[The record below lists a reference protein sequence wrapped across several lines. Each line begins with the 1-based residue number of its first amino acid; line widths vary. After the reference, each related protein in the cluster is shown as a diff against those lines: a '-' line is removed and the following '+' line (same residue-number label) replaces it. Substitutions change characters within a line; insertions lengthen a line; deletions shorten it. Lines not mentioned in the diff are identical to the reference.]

1 VNKKDILGEK
11 FTLASFDE
19 LSFHKLVEAVGK
31 VAEPSID
38 ENTLKEVE
46 HYHSIRN
53 KIYHLG
59 EGIIPAKEKFEG
71 YLQLADELLMNLLD
85 KNKETEDTPIE
96 YTFETLQKMG
106 QEMLF
111 GVIMHG
117 MAENFKD
124 FQFNIAVAAEV
135 FAPKITR
142 KSFEKSLKELR
153 QTYGDSEDDDV
164 SIRYESQLKRIKG
177 FQDITYIEID
187 DIDFIDEILN
197 DITYLYL
204 VILETRKAIDNNDLK
219 EYIKYRGF
227 VDRFI
232 YNNNIENATKE
243 DKEQLRKFQKW
254 ASNIESKLNALI
266 NNQKP
271 TNHERSE
278 L

>member
-1 VNKKDILGEK
+1 
-11 FTLASFDE
+11 
-19 LSFHKLVEAVGK
+19 
-31 VAEPSID
+31 
-38 ENTLKEVE
+38 
-46 HYHSIRN
+46 
-53 KIYHLG
+53 
-59 EGIIPAKEKFEG
+59 
-71 YLQLADELLMNLLD
+71 
-85 KNKETEDTPIE
+85 
-96 YTFETLQKMG
+96 
-106 QEMLF
+106 
-111 GVIMHG
+111 
-117 MAENFKD
+117 
-124 FQFNIAVAAEV
+124 V

>member
-1 VNKKDILGEK
+1 MTND
-11 FTLASFDE
+11 
-19 LSFHKLVEAVGK
+19 
-31 VAEPSID
+31 
-38 ENTLKEVE
+38 
-46 HYHSIRN
+46 
-53 KIYHLG
+53 
-59 EGIIPAKEKFEG
+59 
-71 YLQLADELLMNLLD
+71 LADELLMNLLD